1 MEGNPRVAYD
11 PEGAPIGVINVFRD
25 VTDQRRAEEALRQS
39 EARYRFFAD
48 QATDIIACFGPDTRF
63 TYLSPAVERILGYQ
77 PDELI
82 GRSTRDIMHPDDYK
96 ASLQAYTAHL
106 AGEKRAEPF
115 RFEYRAYR
123 KDGAMIWLSGH
134 PRAVFDQRTGEII
147 EFQDLV
153 RDVTERRAMEEGL
166 IQKTEE
172 AAAAAT
178 MKSQFLANMSHEI
191 RTPLTAIIGYSQLLS
206 KQAELSDLSQKH
218 VERINSAGEALLA
231 IVNDILD
238 FSKLEAG
245 EMAIRRD
252 PASPARLIR
261 ETRDIFELQA
271 AQKGVALVT
280 SGEDELPANLLIDA
294 DRVRQILVNL
304 VGNALKFTNSG
315 AVTLKSSYDREAG
328 RLRIEVQ
335 DTGVGI
341 AADQM
346 AKLFQRFSQV
356 DGSSTRKHGG
366 TGLGLAICRAL
377 VDAMQGEVGVASEL
391 GRGSTFFFILPAE
404 ITSDETLPD
413 DAGSL
418 DRLAGASVLVV
429 DDNVANR
436 ELARALLEAMSAEVV
451 TAESGAE
458 AVAKAAD
465 APFDAILMDLRMPE
479 LDGRGAAALIRARDG
494 PNQRAPI
501 LAFTADVQADLG
513 GDGGE
518 FDSVVGKPIIP
529 KDLVASIAAALKR
542 KSSADL

>member
-1 MEGNPRVAYD
+1 MEAGLRSDTAAFEVISEHTGDLFVDADVNGIIKYISSSIHHYGYDPSQLIGTEAIGLVHPEDRESFIANFAKILRGEHLSLKDRTIRCRAGNGEWRDMEGNPRVAYD

-206 KQAELSDLSQKH
+206 K
-218 VERINSAGEALLA
+218 
-231 IVNDILD
+231 
-238 FSKLEAG
+238 
-245 EMAIRRD
+245 
-252 PASPARLIR
+252 
-261 ETRDIFELQA
+261 
-271 AQKGVALVT
+271 
-280 SGEDELPANLLIDA
+280 
-294 DRVRQILVNL
+294 
-304 VGNALKFTNSG
+304 
-315 AVTLKSSYDREAG
+315 
-328 RLRIEVQ
+328 
-335 DTGVGI
+335 
-341 AADQM
+341 
-346 AKLFQRFSQV
+346 RF
-356 DGSSTRKHGG
+356 KYHY
-366 TGLGLAICRAL
+366 L
-377 VDAMQGEVGVASEL
+377 
-391 GRGSTFFFILPAE
+391 
-404 ITSDETLPD
+404 
-413 DAGSL
+413 
-418 DRLAGASVLVV
+418 
-429 DDNVANR
+429 
-436 ELARALLEAMSAEVV
+436 
-451 TAESGAE
+451 
-458 AVAKAAD
+458 
-465 APFDAILMDLRMPE
+465 
-479 LDGRGAAALIRARDG
+479 
-494 PNQRAPI
+494 
-501 LAFTADVQADLG
+501 
-513 GDGGE
+513 
-518 FDSVVGKPIIP
+518 
-529 KDLVASIAAALKR
+529 
-542 KSSADL
+542 

>member
-1 MEGNPRVAYD
+1 MEGNPRVATD
-11 PEGAPIGVINVFRD
+11 AKGAPIGVINVFRD
-25 VTDQRRAEEALRQS
+25 VTDQRKAEEALRQS

-63 TYLSPAVERILGYQ
+63 TYLSPAIERILGYQ
-77 PDELI
+77 PEELI

-96 ASLQAYTAHL
+96 ASLQDYSAHL
-106 AGEKRAEPF
+106 ASEKRAEPF
-115 RFEYRAYR
+115 HFEYRAYR
-123 KDGAMIWLSGH
+123 KDGAMVWLSGH
-134 PRAVFDQRTGEII
+134 PHAVFDQRTGEII

-153 RDVTERRAMEEGL
+153 RDITERRAMEEDL
-166 IQKTEE
+166 IRKTEE

-178 MKSQFLANMSHEI
+178 LKSQFLANMSHEI
-191 RTPLTAIIGYSQLLS
+191 RTPLTAIIGYSQLLA
-206 KQAELSDLSQKH
+206 KQAELSGLSQKH

-280 SGEDELPANLLIDA
+280 SGEDELPANLLLDA

-304 VGNALKFTNSG
+304 VGNALKFTREG
-315 AVTLKSSYDREAG
+315 AVTLKSSYDWETG
-328 RLRIEVQ
+328 RLRIEVR
-335 DTGVGI
+335 DTGVGV

-346 AKLFQRFSQV
+346 TKLFQRFSQV

-377 VDAMQGEVGVASEL
+377 VEAMQGEVGVTSEL
-391 GRGSTFFFILPAE
+391 GRGSTFFFTLPAE
-404 ITSDETLPD
+404 ITSVETLPD
-413 DAGSL
+413 AAESL
-418 DRLAGASVLVV
+418 ELLAGARVLVV
-429 DDNVANR
+429 DDNAANR

-451 TAESGAE
+451 TAESGAD

-479 LDGRGAAALIRARDG
+479 LDGRGAAALIRGGDG
-494 PNQRAPI
+494 PNQRTSI

-513 GDGGE
+513 DDGVE
-518 FDSVVGKPIIP
+518 FDGVIGKPIIP

-542 KSSADL
+542 KA